1 MPSPIFIFRHPQRI
15 LSSFPFFF
23 PFPFQKEW
31 KRGRK
36 RCVASRNNGPSI
48 STDFS
53 RHGTRVFSPLLPPLL
68 HPQTLEILS
77 SKEYIMEHIYR
88 INPLSSKFFDTLQQG
103 VAAQRVTISI
113 EIFQRGED
121 AILLKDFFPP
131 WSGGG
136 RELNC
141 DGGRDAGAATPASAI
156 ATSPWIP
163 GRRKVAEAAAI
174 DPGPTPRCS
183 LLRCEIVKHGGI
195 LFFPSFFPF
204 LPINP
209 RRISL
214 IALSLPLVVVLVV
227 LVSIIQAKLS

>member
-1 MPSPIFIFRHPQRI
+1 
-15 LSSFPFFF
+15 
-23 PFPFQKEW
+23 
-31 KRGRK
+31 
-36 RCVASRNNGPSI
+36 
-48 STDFS
+48 
-53 RHGTRVFSPLLPPLL
+53 
-68 HPQTLEILS
+68 
-77 SKEYIMEHIYR
+77 MEHIYR

-121 AILLKDFFPP
+121 AILLKDFFSP